1 MQDGGDEL
9 DFLGHALAQ
18 VGHFPVPPPLH
29 FKALEP
35 LFQVTLGLW
44 PSHASERREVQDL
57 LGHPHALV
65 QAALLWEVPHSGEQ
79 ATVVRLAPH
88 AERATVRLGDA
99 RDHAQER
106 GLACAVGA
114 QEAHD
119 FAGLH
124 VQVQRRQGDV
134 VAKRFGD
141 ALGVEDGLAHG
152 QENMSRTLSKK
163 PRSPWSGS
171 GWKFAESRS
180 SSNAFVSDLLNF
192 LGVHTFK
199 LISRSPLP

>member
-1 MQDGGDEL
+1 M
-9 DFLGHALAQ
+9 
-18 VGHFPVPPPLH
+18 VG
-29 FKALEP
+29 
-35 LFQVTLGLW
+35 
-44 PSHASERREVQDL
+44 
-57 LGHPHALV
+57 
-65 QAALLWEVPHSGEQ
+65 
-79 ATVVRLAPH
+79 LAPH
-88 AERATVRLGDA
+88 AERAAVRLGDA
-99 RDHAQER
+99 RDHPQKR

-119 FAGLH
+119 FASFH

-141 ALGVEDGLAHG
+141 ALGVEDGLVHG

>member
-1 MQDGGDEL
+1 MRSVPRSGL
-9 DFLGHALAQ
+9 VMPVTIRKSVVLPAPLGPKRPTILP
-18 VGHFPVPPPLH
+18 F
-29 FKALEP
+29 
-35 LFQVTLGLW
+35 
-44 PSHASERREVQDL
+44 
-57 LGHPHALV
+57 
-65 QAALLWEVPHSGEQ
+65 
-79 ATVVRLAPH
+79 
-88 AERATVRLGDA
+88 
-99 RDHAQER
+99 
-106 GLACAVGA
+106 
-114 QEAHD
+114 
-119 FAGLH
+119 H